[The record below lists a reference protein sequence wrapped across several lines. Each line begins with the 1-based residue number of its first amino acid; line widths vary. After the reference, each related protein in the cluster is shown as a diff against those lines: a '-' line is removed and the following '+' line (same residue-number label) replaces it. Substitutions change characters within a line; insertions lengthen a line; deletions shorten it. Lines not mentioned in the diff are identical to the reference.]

1 MQSPKAKIAAAE
13 ALVGMW
19 KVSLTAFVIAA
30 LYFARDLLI
39 PLALAALLT
48 FLLAPLVTRLE
59 RWIGRIAAVLLVVA
73 TIFSVTGVA
82 GWVLTRQLVDLAT
95 RLPDYKINIET
106 KIRSFQL
113 PSSGPF
119 KRLSE
124 TVAELKKDLHG
135 SAEPTISQ
143 ATGKPGS
150 AVAVPASAAPTQQV
164 QVVET
169 SDG

>member
-1 MQSPKAKIAAAE
+1 MQSPKAKIAVAE

-19 KVSLTAFVIAA
+19 KVSLTAFVVAA

-73 TIFSVTGVA
+73 TIFSMIGMA

-95 RLPDYKINIET
+95 RLPDYKVNMET
-106 KIRSFQL
+106 KIHSFQL
-113 PSSGPF
+113 LLAVG
-119 KRLSE
+119 LNEASE
-124 TVAELKKDLHG
+124 ADTYLKANSLIALYDAVLIPVITAAEADH
-135 SAEPTISQ
+135 Q
-143 ATGKPGS
+143 
-150 AVAVPASAAPTQQV
+150 
-164 QVVET
+164 
-169 SDG
+169 